1 MKKFCALILI
11 LVLPLPALAGSA
23 GTTAADFLQ
32 LGVGPRAVAMGE
44 AQVGLADDV
53 YATYWNPAGLSQL
66 RNQEAGFV
74 QTQYLENIQTEYLAY
89 AYPNERLGTFAGS
102 FTYLNVGQFQG
113 FDAAGQP
120 TGNVGANDMAL
131 AFSYA
136 RPLWQNR
143 RLDSS
148 LSAGVSGKWIQE
160 NLDAVTGRAYAF
172 DGGLLYTPGL
182 AWGEVFKGWRAGL
195 ALRNAGT
202 PLKFDQDSFALPRS
216 LTAGLSWTGVFLGE
230 TVTLAADAQQ
240 PSDGSQSFGVG
251 AEVTTLEILIL
262 RAGYTTFEDIGNG
275 VRAGVGLRLKTLL
288 VDYSYSNGGDFGAV
302 QRIGVTFRFG
312 TKPEDPQAKAEVLYL
327 KGVKEYQKGR
337 YTDALVDFNK
347 TLEIDPS
354 HPQALDMM
362 HKTYDQLK
370 TIAPDQ

>member
-1 MKKFCALILI
+1 MKRLCALFLI
-11 LVLPLPALAGSA
+11 FVPFPAHAGSA

-66 RNQEAGFV
+66 RTQEAGFV

-89 AYPNERLGTFAGS
+89 AYPNEHLGTFAGS
-102 FTYLNVGQFQG
+102 LTYLNVGQFQG
-113 FDAAGQP
+113 YDAAGLP
-120 TGNVGANDMAL
+120 AGTVGANDVAL

-143 RLDSS
+143 RLASS

-160 NLDAVTGRAYAF
+160 NLDTVTGRAYAF
-172 DGGLLYTPGL
+172 DGGLLFTPGL
-182 AWGEVFKGWRAGL
+182 AFGEFFKGWRAGL
-195 ALRNAGT
+195 VLRNAGT

-216 LTAGLSWTGVFLGE
+216 LTAGVSWTGLWLDE
-230 TVTLAADAQQ
+230 TITLAADAQQ
-240 PSDGSQSFGVG
+240 PNDGSRSMGIG
-251 AEVTTLEILIL
+251 AEVTTLDIIVL
-262 RAGYTTFEDIGNG
+262 RAGYTTYEDIGNG
-275 VRAGVGLRLKTLL
+275 VRAGVGLRLKTLQ
-288 VDYSYSNGGDFGAV
+288 VDYSFSNGGDFGAIH
-302 QRIGVTFRFG
+302 RIGVTFRFG
-312 TKPEDPQAKAEVLYL
+312 KKPEDPQAKAEVLYL
-327 KGVKEYQKGR
+327 KGIKEYKKSR
-337 YTDALVDFNK
+337 FTDALVDFNK
-347 TLEIDPS
+347 ALEIDPS

>member
-1 MKKFCALILI
+1 MKSFCALCLI
-11 LVLPLPALAGSA
+11 LVFALPVYAGIS

-66 RNQEAGFV
+66 RTQEAGFV

-102 FTYLNVGQFQG
+102 VTYLNVGQFQG
-113 FDAAGQP
+113 YDAAGQP
-120 TGNVGANDMAL
+120 IGSIGASDAAA

-143 RLDSS
+143 RLASF

-160 NLDAVTGRAYAF
+160 NLDTVSGRAYAF
-172 DGGLLYTPGL
+172 DGGLLFAPGL
-182 AWGEVFKGWRAGL
+182 AWGEMFKGWRVGL
-195 ALRNAGT
+195 DLRNAGT

-216 LTAGLSWTGVFLGE
+216 LTAGLSWTGLWLGE
-230 TVTLAADAQQ
+230 TITLTTDAQQ
-240 PSDGSQSFGVG
+240 SNDGSSSIGAG
-251 AEVTTLEILIL
+251 AEITTLDILAL
-262 RAGYTTFEDIGNG
+262 RAGYTTSEDIGNG
-275 VRAGVGLRLKTLL
+275 VRAGAGLRLKTLQF
-288 VDYSYSNGGDFGAV
+288 DYSFSNGGDFGAV
-302 QRIGVTFRFG
+302 HRIGVTFRF
-312 TKPEDPQAKAEVLYL
+312 TNKPEDPQVKAEVLYL
-327 KGVKEYQKGR
+327 RGVKEYKNGR

-370 TIAPDQ
+370 AIAPDQ